1 MPGILAPRRAA
12 HIPVLRA
19 DGRRSE
25 HDDGVPIH
33 RLSKDESSALRAA
46 PFSYTPVGVV
56 DGEAPRGFHRLHRSA
71 WLRRRDFHVAAREL
85 LGGQMH
91 SRAGLSV
98 HLSDDPLHA
107 GSVVLL
113 RLGLARLSVR
123 IPCRVI
129 EVIEEPHRRG
139 FTYGT
144 LPGHPEAG
152 EERFLLEQHPDGRL
166 SFTITACSRPA
177 TVLVRMAGP
186 LNRVAQLAMTLR
198 YLRAMDRRKRSR

>member
-1 MPGILAPRRAA
+1 MS
-12 HIPVLRA
+12 VQ
-19 DGRRSE
+19 
-25 HDDGVPIH
+25 
-33 RLSKDESSALRAA
+33 RLSEDESGALRAA

-56 DGEAPRGFHRLHRSA
+56 DGAAPPGFHRLHRSA

-152 EERFLLEQHPDGRL
+152 EERFLLEQHPDGRV

-186 LNRVAQLAMTLR
+186 LNRVAAGSLAPAPV
-198 YLRAMDRRKRSR
+198 RAPSGARTVDRARPGPRPG